1 MATIAP
7 PVSICIP
14 TYNYRHYLSDALDS
28 ALAQEFAD
36 IEIVVVDNCSDD
48 GTPELVE
55 AYCRRDSRVIFH
67 RNPRNIGMTANFNR
81 SMELA
86 RGKYVKFLCADDT
99 LEKNCVSKMV
109 DVLEAHPD
117 VALVGCRRS
126 IFDSDKRTIGAMGY
140 AQKTFSSSGREVI
153 RECYFKGNLIGE
165 PTAVL
170 FRKADVIAGFDENY
184 HQALDMELW
193 LRLLENGRFFYID
206 EVLCGVREHDS
217 RGTANNLRAGR
228 VTADKVRLFEHYSS
242 RPYLRGSIAERIR
255 WDARMASSV
264 AKQFAAGAGQSAK
277 VVEKAFY
284 FPRFSSSVLI
294 PLAAVLS
301 RIRRKPGI

>member
-1 MATIAP
+1 MSKQK
-7 PVSICIP
+7 VSICIP
-14 TYNYRHYLSDALDS
+14 TYNYRQYLPDAIDS
-28 ALAQEFAD
+28 ALDQDYSD
-36 IEIVVVDNCSDD
+36 IEVVVVDNFSDD
-48 GTPELVE
+48 GTPELLE
-55 AYCRRDSRVIFH
+55 EYRQRDDRIVIH

-99 LEKNCVSKMV
+99 LEKNCVSEMV
-109 DVLEAHPD
+109 DVLETHPD

-126 IFDSDKRTIGAMGY
+126 IFDNDKRTIGATGY
-140 AQKTFSSSGREVI
+140 AHKTFSSSGREVI

-170 FRKADVIAGFDENY
+170 FRKVDVIAGFDENY

-193 LRLLENGRFFYID
+193 FRLLDNGRFFYID

-217 RGTANNLRAGR
+217 RGTVNNLRAGR
-228 VTADKVRLFEHYSS
+228 ITADKVRLFERYAS

-264 AKQFAAGAGQSAK
+264 AKQFSAGAGQSTK
-277 VVEKAFY
+277 VVKKAFY
-284 FPRFSSSVLI
+284 FPRFSSAVLI

-301 RIRRKPGI
+301 RLRRKPGI